1 MNFTIENIR
10 AAVTA
15 EKIENHWPSFVE
27 VRAYAQGYDKA
38 SASADEL
45 RELREENKRLK
56 NEDYRDAHRFLGFHR
71 MNFG

>member
-1 MNFTIENIR
+1 MIVYNPEFIQPLTDEAR
-10 AAVTA
+10 ALMEAH
-15 EKIENHWPSFVE
+15 E
-27 VRAYAQGYDKA
+27 YAQGYDKA